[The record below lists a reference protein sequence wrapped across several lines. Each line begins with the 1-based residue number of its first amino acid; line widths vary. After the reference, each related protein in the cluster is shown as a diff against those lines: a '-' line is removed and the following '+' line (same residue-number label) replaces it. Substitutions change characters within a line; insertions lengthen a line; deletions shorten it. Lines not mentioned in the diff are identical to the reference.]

1 MSRQAALLLALA
13 ALAVAGALISFGTWI
28 ILRRGNSPNKHQNDT
43 DLTPPATGSK

>member
-28 ILRRGNSPNKHQNDT
+28 ILRRGSSDDGPDDT
-43 DLTPPATGSK
+43 DLTPPATETK

>member
-28 ILRRGNSPNKHQNDT
+28 ILRRGNSSNRSQDDT
-43 DLTPPATGSK
+43 DLTPPAPSSK